1 MLINFELRLL
11 INKIY
16 SSVIRDGHTTL
27 VIHVISDNSGYY
39 LIGRGAPTFSI
50 WKYLFS
56 TPASSQC
63 QEIPFSNLFGYGQLM
78 ISDTSFFLL
87 TEDAASP
94 YSVHFYRI
102 TFSQTS
108 PNWMNKMLW
117 TSGTWTAAISSSVLS
132 SDSSTIH
139 SFFVYGSSSPPPL
152 YYASFSTSTGAVGSS
167 RYKSSV
173 LWASSFRSTLNG
185 DYIVSTAQCYTP
197 SMYYVIIMNIAINS
211 FIIKGFGTQTFLFGW
226 AYDSTG
232 R

>member
-1 MLINFELRLL
+1 MRLL

-94 YSVHFYRI
+94 YSVHF
-102 TFSQTS
+102 SELPSLKHLQTGWIKCCELLELELLPYLLLFLALIAQPS
-108 PNWMNKMLW
+108 TVSSYMVVLLHPHFTMLHFQLLQ
-117 TSGTWTAAISSSVLS
+117 VLLAPW
-132 SDSSTIH
+132 D
-139 SFFVYGSSSPPPL
+139 
-152 YYASFSTSTGAVGSS
+152 
-167 RYKSSV
+167 
-173 LWASSFRSTLNG
+173 
-185 DYIVSTAQCYTP
+185 
-197 SMYYVIIMNIAINS
+197 INQV
-211 FIIKGFGTQTFLFGW
+211 FYEHHHLDQL
-226 AYDSTG
+226 
-232 R
+232 